1 MSNSMSDTQ
10 DSHDQTWACLAQEQ
24 VPTSSFRKWQEAAT
38 AFYAAL
44 EPEGRNSYVADQMRV
59 PWDVSSSDDLDYA
72 DKFEQRPVRNV
83 AALRETAGAH
93 LLEADDLE
101 IESLLTRFWASLR
114 TGESSQSLSLIPGPY
129 SHTHGRRRT

>member
-1 MSNSMSDTQ
+1 
-10 DSHDQTWACLAQEQ
+10 
-24 VPTSSFRKWQEAAT
+24 
-38 AFYAAL
+38 
-44 EPEGRNSYVADQMRV
+44 MRV